1 MKKKIYLSVV
11 AMFVWALSG
20 FAQFSVQSPAEFIQ
34 ITTEADIDAVF
45 LFNGITMSTEIR
57 YNGTENFEW
66 RKYDNSFVANTANFS
81 PEDGTGYIVFDKDQ
95 NRPIKHI
102 WVIDYSLYPAS
113 ISAVT
118 PNGSCAALNV
128 NVAMSAG
135 DLAYYN
141 KNNQRKTLKRTF
153 KVSYTDY
160 VYKDSTWQDE
170 EVNET
175 FTYPATNLSFRAPKK
190 DISLC
195 ISGDSYAEEMGLA
208 VSELCV
214 DYAAIAVECHPKGEV
229 EKRDGT
235 NEYKRDDSGA
245 KGVSGSGPLVVAL
258 TSNANSP
265 TAAFFEWKIY
275 KIETPAAYQRYS
287 SEELRYTFTE
297 TGEYTALLTVKNSD
311 GTCEHQDSIH
321 ISVLESLLDVP
332 NAFSPNGDGINDEF
346 RVVFKSLKTYN
357 IVIYNRWGR
366 VVYKSD
372 DPSKGWDG
380 RIGGRVAAAGTYYY
394 IIEATG
400 TDKYQEGKHKGQNV
414 RYSKKGHINLFK

>member
-11 AMFVWALSG
+11 AAIVCASG
-20 FAQFSVQSPAEFIQ
+20 AFAQFSAQSPSEFVQ

-45 LFNGITMSTEIR
+45 LFNGITMTTEIR
-57 YNGTENFEW
+57 YNGAENFEW
-66 RKYDNSFVANTANFS
+66 RKFDNSFVANTANFS
-81 PEDGTGYIVFDKDQ
+81 PDDATGYIVFDRDQ
-95 NRPIKHI
+95 NRPIKYI
-102 WVIDYSLYPAS
+102 WVIDYSLYPVVIDS
-113 ISAVT
+113 IAL
-118 PNGSCAALNV
+118 NGSCAALNAA
-128 NVAMSAG
+128 VAMTAG
-135 DLAYYN
+135 DLVYYD

-153 KVSYTDY
+153 KVTYTDY
-160 VYKDSTWQDE
+160 VYQDSTWQDE
-170 EVNET
+170 EVAET
-175 FTYPATNLSFRAPKK
+175 FIYPATNLSFAAPKK

-195 ISGDSYAEEMGLA
+195 VSGDSYAEEMGLE

-214 DYAAIAVECHPKGEV
+214 DYMAVAVECHPKGTV
-229 EKRDGT
+229 EKRLGE
-235 NEYKRDDSGA
+235 NEYKRDDSNA
-245 KGVSGSGPLVVAL
+245 KTVSGSGPLVVAL
-258 TSNANSP
+258 KSDANTP

-275 KIETPAAYQRYS
+275 RIDSPAAYQRYS
-287 SEELRYTFTE
+287 NEELRYTFTE
-297 TGEYTALLTVKNSD
+297 TGDYTAHLTVRNAD
-311 GTCEHQDSIH
+311 GSCQHEDSVS

-357 IVIYNRWGR
+357 ITIYNRWGR
-366 VVYKSD
+366 VVYKSS